1 MSGAA
6 APPIVQEPPARGATA
21 VAAALLQS
29 TMTLPARP
37 LRFVRGN
44 QTVTVDAAPPDAMLL
59 DWLREQGQHGTRE
72 GCAEGD
78 CGACTVVLGELHDG
92 QLRLRAVNSCIRL
105 LSSVDGCAV
114 FTIEDL
120 ARADG
125 TLHPAQQAMLECH
138 GSQCGFCTPGF
149 VMSLFALYHEAGSAA
164 APGCIGRACAQ
175 QAVSGN
181 LCRCTGYRPILQAAQ
196 TMHTHAPHAIDTE
209 GLAGR
214 LQALHSASG
223 QRIEHDR
230 GTTWRPA
237 SLAQALQ
244 CRADQPQAQVV
255 AGTTDVGLWINKLHQ
270 QPSQV
275 IDLSAA
281 PDMARI
287 ETRDG
292 ALRIGAAARLTDA
305 FAALARHYPDLADFM
320 TRFAGQTVRNAA
332 TLGGNIANGSPIGDS
347 MPMLIALGST
357 LTLASVRGTRELPLE
372 AFFTGYRRTLLEAD
386 ELISDVAI
394 PLPRPDQVVRAYKLS
409 KRFEDDISAVCLVV
423 SMRRAAGRADGVRLG
438 VGGMAATPMRATQ
451 TEAAMLG
458 QPWTLATMQRAA
470 AVLRQEF
477 APISDMRATADY
489 RREVIGNLLIRLWH
503 ELETNEPTLREL
515 AR

>member
-1 MSGAA
+1 
-6 APPIVQEPPARGATA
+6 
-21 VAAALLQS
+21 
-29 TMTLPARP
+29 MTLPARP
-37 LRFVRGN
+37 LRFVRGH
-44 QTVTVDAAPPDAMLL
+44 QTVTLESAPPDAMLL
-59 DWLREQGQHGTRE
+59 DWLREQGQYGTRE

-92 QLRLRAVNSCIRL
+92 QLQLRAVNSCIRL

-114 FTIEDL
+114 FTIEDV
-120 ARADG
+120 ARTDG
-125 TLHPAQQAMLECH
+125 SLHPAQQAMLECH

-149 VMSLFALYHEAGSAA
+149 VMSLFALYHEAGAA
-164 APGCIGRACAQ
+164 APPGCIGRLQAQ

-196 TMHTHAPHAIDTE
+196 TMHSHAP
-209 GLAGR
+209 
-214 LQALHSASG
+214 QALDKEALAARLRALQSPLG
-223 QRIEHDR
+223 QRIDHDGR
-230 GTTWRPA
+230 TTWRPA
-237 SLAQALQ
+237 SLPQALR

-287 ETRDG
+287 EEREG

-305 FAALARHYPDLADFM
+305 FAALVRHYPDLAGFLS
-320 TRFAGQTVRNAA
+320 RFAGQTVRNAA

-347 MPMLIALGST
+347 MPMLIALDAS
-357 LTLASVRGTRELPLE
+357 LTLASVRGVRELPLE
-372 AFFTGYRRTLLEAD
+372 TFFTGYRRTLLAAD
-386 ELISDVAI
+386 ELISEVVV
-394 PLPRPDQVVRAYKLS
+394 PLPRPGQVVRAYKLS
-409 KRFEDDISAVCLVV
+409 KRFEDDISAVCFVV
-423 SMRRAAGRADGVRLG
+423 SIRCEAGHIDAVRIG

-451 TEAAMLG
+451 TERALLG
-458 QPWTLATMQRAA
+458 QPWTLATMRAA
-470 AVLRQEF
+470 ADVARQEF
-477 APISDMRATADY
+477 SPISDMRATADY
-489 RREVIGNLLIRLWH
+489 RREAIGNLLIRLWH
-503 ELETNEPTLREL
+503 ELETDEPVLREL

>member
-1 MSGAA
+1 
-6 APPIVQEPPARGATA
+6 
-21 VAAALLQS
+21 
-29 TMTLPARP
+29 MTLPARP
-37 LRFVRGN
+37 LRFVRGH
-44 QTVTVDAAPPDAMLL
+44 QTVTIEAAPPDAMLL

-92 QLRLRAVNSCIRL
+92 QLKLRAINSCIRL

-114 FTIEDL
+114 FTVEDL

-149 VMSLFALYHEAGSAA
+149 VMSLFALYHEAGSEA
-164 APGCIGRACAQ
+164 APGCIGRVQAQ

-196 TMHTHAPHAIDTE
+196 TMHTHAPHLLDTE
-209 GLAGR
+209 GLAAR
-214 LQALHSASG
+214 LRALHSPAG
-223 QRIEHDR
+223 QRIDHDE

-270 QPSQV
+270 RPSQV
-275 IDLSAA
+275 IDLSAT
-281 PDMARI
+281 PDLARI
-287 ETRDG
+287 EARDG

-305 FAALARHYPDLADFM
+305 FAALAQHCPDLADFLS
-320 TRFAGQTVRNAA
+320 RFAGRTVRNAA

-347 MPMLIALGST
+347 MPMLIALDAT
-357 LTLASVRGTRELPLE
+357 LTLASVRGVRELALE
-372 AFFTGYRRTLLEAD
+372 SFFTGYRRTLLAAD
-386 ELISDVAI
+386 ELISEVVV
-394 PLPRPDQVVRAYKLS
+394 PLPGPDQTVRAYKLS

-423 SMRRAAGRADGVRLG
+423 SLRRAEGRVHGVRIG

-451 TEAAMLG
+451 TEASLLG
-458 QPWTLATMQRAA
+458 QPWTLATVHTAA
-470 AVLRQEF
+470 IVLRQEF
-477 APISDMRATADY
+477 SPISDMRATADY
-489 RREVIGNLLIRLWH
+489 RREAIGNLLIRLWH
-503 ELETNEPTLREL
+503 ELETNEPALREL

>member
-1 MSGAA
+1 
-6 APPIVQEPPARGATA
+6 
-21 VAAALLQS
+21 
-29 TMTLPARP
+29 MTLPARP

-44 QTVTVDAAPPDAMLL
+44 QTVTMEAPAPDAMLL
-59 DWLREQGQHGTRE
+59 DWLRDQGRHGTRE

-92 QLRLRAVNSCIRL
+92 RLQLRAVNSCIRL
-105 LSSVDGCAV
+105 LSSIDGCAL
-114 FTIEDL
+114 FAIEDL

-164 APGCIGRACAQ
+164 APGCIERAQAQ

-196 TMHTHAPHAIDTE
+196 TMHVHAPHPLDLD
-209 GLAGR
+209 GLTTQLR
-214 LQALHSASG
+214 ALHSPDG
-223 QRIEHDR
+223 QRIDHAG

-244 CRADQPQAQVV
+244 CRAEQPQAQVV

-270 QPSQV
+270 QPAQV

-281 PDMARI
+281 PDLARI
-287 ETRDG
+287 EEQHG
-292 ALRIGAAARLTDA
+292 SLRIGAAARLTDA
-305 FAALARHYPDLADFM
+305 FAALAAHYPDLTEFLS
-320 TRFAGQTVRNAA
+320 RFAGQTVRNAA

-347 MPMLIALGST
+347 MPMLIALDAT
-357 LTLASVRGTRELPLE
+357 LTLASVRGMRELSLE
-372 AFFTGYRRTLLEAD
+372 DFYTGYRRTLLAPD
-386 ELISDVAI
+386 ELISSVMV
-394 PLPRPDQVVRAYKLS
+394 PLPRPGQIVRAYKLS
-409 KRFEDDISAVCLVV
+409 KRMEDDISAVCLVV
-423 SMRRAAGRADGVRLG
+423 SLSYASGRVDEVRIG
-438 VGGMAATPMRATQ
+438 VGGMAATPMRARQ
-451 TEAAMLG
+451 TEAALLD
-458 QPWTLATMQRAA
+458 QPWSLATLQAAA
-470 AVLRQEF
+470 AVARQEF
-477 APISDMRATADY
+477 SPISDMRASAEY

-503 ELETNEPTLREL
+503 ELETDEPALREL
-515 AR
+515 TR